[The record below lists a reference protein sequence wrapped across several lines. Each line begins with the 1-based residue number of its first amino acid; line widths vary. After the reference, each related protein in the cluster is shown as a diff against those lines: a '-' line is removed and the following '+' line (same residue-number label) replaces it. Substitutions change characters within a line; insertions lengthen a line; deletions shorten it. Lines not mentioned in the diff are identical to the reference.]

1 MSGGGGG
8 GSGNQTTRIE
18 PPNYQLPYLQSGL
31 SQAQGL
37 YNQGPRVVPFAPQTE
52 AALAGMTTRA
62 SQGSPLNT
70 SAQNYTQQTLQ
81 GGFLGSNPYL
91 DATFNRAALATQNQ
105 LDSQYARAGRN
116 VSAGQ
121 PIRAQQLNDLA
132 TSIYGGAYENE
143 RNRQQQVLPLA
154 PTLANQDYLD
164 LDRLRGVGAE
174 VEGLAGQYA
183 DAPGNA
189 LDDYLRRVQGN
200 IGSTQ
205 TTSVPR
211 NRAAG
216 AAGGALT
223 GYGIGSQF
231 GPYGGLLGALGGG
244 LLGYQ

>member
-1 MSGGGGG
+1 MSSGGGGG
-8 GSGNQTTRIE
+8 NEITRIE
-18 PPNYQLPYLQSGL
+18 PPSYQLPYLQSGL
-31 SQAQGL
+31 AGAQGL
-37 YNQGPRVVPFAPQTE
+37 YNQGGRVVPFAPQTE
-52 AALAGMTTRA
+52 AALQGIATRA
-62 SQGSPLNT
+62 SQGSPLVGT
-70 SAQNYTQQTLQ
+70 AQNYAQQTLQ

-91 DATFNRAALATQNQ
+91 DATFNKAALATQNA

-116 VSAGQ
+116 VRAGE

-154 PTLANQDYLD
+154 APLANQDYAD

-189 LDDYLRRVQGN
+189 LDDYLRRVSGN
-200 IGSTQ
+200 LGSTQ
-205 TTSVPR
+205 TTSMPR
-211 NRAAG
+211 SRSAG

-223 GYGIGSQF
+223 GAGIGSMF
-231 GPYGGLLGALGGG
+231 GPWGALIGGGLGLLGGLL
-244 LLGYQ
+244 